1 MYITRDEYTFPCIFE
16 SEFKQNL
23 QKILISLEISTP
35 TGYCWSSTMRGSSTA
50 LISDDKEPHKAYSY
64 ITPVLNMVPKDGS
77 SVDDNINTGGWNNNR
92 WYPCN
97 IYWPMLQVAT
107 RRFCFDT
114 SWLIVDDN

>member
-1 MYITRDEYTFPCIFE
+1 
-16 SEFKQNL
+16 
-23 QKILISLEISTP
+23 
-35 TGYCWSSTMRGSSTA
+35 
-50 LISDDKEPHKAYSY
+50 
-64 ITPVLNMVPKDGS
+64 MVPKDGS